1 MTTITYTTDLTG
13 VDWDEMKATLE
24 ADDFDNG
31 RTPAEL
37 AISFRNSAICVL
49 AYAEEPAGR
58 RLIGT
63 VRCLSDGV
71 CNAYVVDVWTL
82 TAYRHRGVATRMM
95 EMLLARLDGQHVYLF
110 TDSAEGFYEKLGFKA
125 QPIGMGR
132 VVGLWL
138 KRFPPRERD

>member
-13 VDWDEMKATLE
+13 VDWDEMKAAVA

-37 AISFRNSAICVL
+37 EESFRNSAICVL
-49 AYAEEPAGR
+49 AYAEEVTSR

-82 TAYRHRGVATRMM
+82 TAYRGRGVATKMM
-95 EMLLARLDGQHVYLF
+95 EILLARLDGQHVYLF
-110 TDSAEGFYEKLGFKA
+110 TDSAEGFYEKLGFKP
-125 QPIGMGR
+125 QPVGMGR
-132 VVGLWL
+132 VV
-138 KRFPPRERD
+138 